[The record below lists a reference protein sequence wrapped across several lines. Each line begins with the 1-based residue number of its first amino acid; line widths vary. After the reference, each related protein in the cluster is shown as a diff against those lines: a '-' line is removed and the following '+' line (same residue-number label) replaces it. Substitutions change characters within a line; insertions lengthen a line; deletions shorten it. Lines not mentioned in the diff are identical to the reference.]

1 MCTAISMKTK
11 KNFYFGRNL
20 DLNYSF
26 NYDIVVTPRNYEF
39 KLRKSIPFK
48 TKFALFGMGIVVNNT
63 PLYFETMNEKG
74 LSMAGLNFP
83 WLAKYYQ
90 VNEEKINLAPFEL
103 IPYLLGN
110 WSNIDEVKK
119 ALENINII
127 DEVFSENFPNAPLH
141 WIITD
146 ANEKSIVVETTENGM
161 KVYDNPYCVLT
172 NSPSFDYHYF
182 NMFNYQYLSEERAI
196 NNLSPKLNLINISEG
211 LGSFG
216 LPGDVSSSSR
226 FVRAV
231 YNKFNAYIDD
241 DEDKNIVQFFNIL
254 NSVSMLKGSVVTH
267 DNEYE
272 VTQYSCCMDYKNLIY
287 YYKSYDNTLIKAFI
301 IKEEYLNN
309 DKLTIHKLELSPEF
323 DFVNR

>member
-1 MCTAISMKTK
+1 MCTAISLKTK
-11 KNFYFGRNL
+11 NNFYFGRNL

-26 NYDIVVTPRNYEF
+26 NYDIVVTPRNF
-39 KLRKSIPFK
+39 NFNLRKEPAFK
-48 TKFALFGMGIVVNNT
+48 TKYALFGMAIVSNDT

-74 LSMAGLNFP
+74 LCMAGLNFP
-83 WLAKYYQ
+83 WLAKYYSEDK
-90 VNEEKINLAPFEL
+90 NKINLAPFEL

-110 WSNIDEVKK
+110 FTNIDEVKEQLK
-119 ALENINII
+119 NINII
-127 DEVFSENFPNAPLH
+127 DEVFSQNFPNAPLH

-146 ANEKSIVVETTENGM
+146 SNEKSIVVETTNDGM

-182 NMFNYQYLSEERAI
+182 NMFNYQYLSEERAV

-241 DEDKNIVQFFNIL
+241 DENKNIVQFFNIL
-254 NSVSMLKGSVVTH
+254 NSVSMIKGSVVTH
-267 DNEYE
+267 NNEYE
-272 VTQYSCCMDYKNLIY
+272 VTQYSCCMDMNKMTY

-301 IKEEYLNN
+301 IKDEYMNS
-309 DKLTIHKLELSPEF
+309 DKLTIHKLELEPEF
-323 DFVNR
+323 DFVNI

>member
-1 MCTAISMKTK
+1 MCTAISLKSK

-26 NYDIVVTPRNYEF
+26 KYDVVVTPRNYEF
-39 KLRKSIPFK
+39 KLRKMNSFK
-48 TKFALFGMGIVVNNT
+48 NKYALFGMAIVSNDT
-63 PLYFETMNEKG
+63 PLYFESMNEKG

-83 WLAKYYQ
+83 WLAKYYD
-90 VNEEKINLAPFEL
+90 VVLNKNNLAPFEL

-110 WSNIDEVKK
+110 FVTIDEVKK
-119 ALENINII
+119 ELENINII
-127 DEVFSENFPNAPLH
+127 NEVFSENFPNAPLH

-146 ANEKSIVVETTENGM
+146 SNENSIVIETTNEGM
-161 KVYDNPYCVLT
+161 KVYDNPYHVLT

-182 NMFNYQYLSEERAI
+182 NMFNYQYLSEERAV

-241 DEDKNIVQFFNIL
+241 DENKNIVQFFNIL
-254 NSVSMLKGSVVTH
+254 NSVAMIKGSVVTNN
-267 DNEYE
+267 NEYE
-272 VTQYSCCMDYKNLIY
+272 VTQYSCCMDLNNMVY
-287 YYKSYDNTLIKAFI
+287 YYKSCDNMLIKAFK
-301 IKEEYLNN
+301 IKDEYINSN
-309 DKLTIHKLELSPEF
+309 KLTIHTLELDPEF
-323 DFVNR
+323 DFVNN